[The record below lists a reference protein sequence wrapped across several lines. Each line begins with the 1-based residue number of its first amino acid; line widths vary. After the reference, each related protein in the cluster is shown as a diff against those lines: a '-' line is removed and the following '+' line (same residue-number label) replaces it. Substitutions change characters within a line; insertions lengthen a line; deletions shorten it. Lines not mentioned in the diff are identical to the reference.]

1 VTESARSGG
10 SATAAGERAEAAR
23 PASPPVGLDEPA
35 RELGFARQGAGG
47 RFTLHASADSV
58 SIEIFEV
65 GAATPS
71 RTLPLERLP
80 DSPAGFRLFGAAVD
94 SLPDRFEYH
103 VRVGDGEPL
112 LDPYARQLS
121 GGEVWGRSD
130 DLRGPGVGR
139 RYRCLVTSD
148 PESSFDWEG
157 VESPRVADAE
167 RVIYELHVRGLTRSA
182 SASVAHP
189 GSYLG
194 VVEKVGA
201 IADLGVTTVELLP
214 VAEFDETE
222 NPRTDPQSGERLFNF
237 WGYSPVS
244 FFAPKAAYAAD
255 TAPGSAARELKEL
268 VREMHRAGL
277 EVVLDVVLNH
287 TAEGAGGEGDPSLSW
302 RGLDPAAYYLLD
314 PATGQPLDFT
324 GCGNTVNVNH
334 PVTRRMIVDALR
346 HWAIDYR
353 VDGFRFDLAAVFLR
367 GEKGEVLER
376 SPLLEAIA
384 ADPVLSR
391 RLLIAEPWDAVGFS
405 PRGGFPDPW
414 LEWDGE
420 FRDVTRRWVGGRDR
434 DPRPL
439 ARRLAGLGPHGGS
452 RPASRAVRFVA
463 CHDGRPLADVV
474 SYAEKHNLANGEGN
488 HDGWNG
494 EVAWN
499 GGVEGPS
506 SDVALEALRER
517 EIRLLATLLALAPGT
532 LHLAGGDELLR
543 TQLGNTNAWCQD
555 NAVGWVDWTETERGE
570 RFRTFLTRL
579 LRLRRRFLLQPEL
592 RRAALVEPFTEP
604 LDGVVVPPG
613 AAFLLLA
620 APVSLEPAWFVAA
633 NPTSGAVRFPL
644 PASPS
649 GKRWRMRLDT
659 GRAAGQEIFS
669 GDDAPYLAFETTHLA
684 VTSNSARLLT
694 AEALPLPPR
703 GD

>member
-1 VTESARSGG
+1 LEI
-10 SATAAGERAEAAR
+10 EAA
-23 PASPPVGLDEPA
+23 SGSLPVHPESHL
-35 RELGFARQGAGG
+35 RELGFVRHGDGG
-47 RFTLHASADSV
+47 RFTLHAAGDRV
-58 SIEIFEV
+58 EIEVF
-65 GAATPS
+65 ATGPHETLV
-71 RTLPLERLP
+71 RTSLERVAP
-80 DSPAGFRLFGAAVD
+80 SPEPFRLWSARID
-94 SLPDRFEYH
+94 SLPSSFEYLVH
-103 VRVGDGEPL
+103 AEGGEAL

-121 GGEVWGRSD
+121 GGEIWGRSD
-130 DLRGPGVGR
+130 DLRGDGVGR
-139 RYRCLVTSD
+139 AYRCLVTD
-148 PESSFDWEG
+148 ESFDWED
-157 VESPRVADAE
+157 VERPRIADAE
-167 RVIYELHVRGLTRSA
+167 RLVYELHVRGLTRHA
-182 SASVAHP
+182 SSGVAHP

-194 VVEKVGA
+194 VVEKIPA
-201 IADLGVTTVELLP
+201 IADMGVTTVELLP

-222 NPRTDPQSGERLFNF
+222 NPRRNPATGERLLNF

-244 FFAPKAAYAAD
+244 FFAPKAAYATDA
-255 TAPGSAARELKEL
+255 TPGAAPRELKEV
-268 VREMHRAGL
+268 VRELHRAGL

-287 TAEGAGGEGDPSLSW
+287 TAEGAGGERDPLLSW
-302 RGLDPAAYYLLD
+302 RGLDAASYYLLD
-314 PATGQPLDFT
+314 PADGQPLDFT
-324 GCGNTVNVNH
+324 GCGNTVHANH
-334 PVTRRMIVDALR
+334 PVTRRMILDALR
-346 HWAIDYR
+346 HWAIEYR

-420 FRDVTRRWVGGRDR
+420 FRDVVRRWVGGRDR

-439 ARRLAGLGPHGGS
+439 ARRLAGLGPQGGS
-452 RPASRAVRFVA
+452 RPASRAVRFVS

-474 SYAEKHNLANGEGN
+474 AYAEKHNLANGEGN

-499 GGVEGPS
+499 GGIEGPS
-506 SDVALEALRER
+506 DDVSLAALRER
-517 EIRLLATLLALAPGT
+517 EVRLLATMLALAPGT
-532 LHLAGGDELLR
+532 LHLAAGDELLR
-543 TQLGNTNAWCQD
+543 TQRGNTNAWCQD
-555 NAVGWVDWTETERGE
+555 NEIGWIDWTESERGE
-570 RFRTFLTRL
+570 RFRTFLRRL

-620 APVSLEPAWFVAA
+620 APSSLEPSWFVAA
-633 NPTSGAVRFPL
+633 NPTSSVVRFPL

-649 GKRWRMRLDT
+649 GRRWRMRLDT
-659 GRAAGQEIFS
+659 GRAAGQEIFF
-669 GDDAPYLAFETTHLA
+669 GDEAPYLAFETTHLA
-684 VTSNSARLLT
+684 VTAGSARLLT

-703 GD
+703 GE